1 MATTRSLM
9 VRQTIVGEPE
19 RRDEYGLAKGRGI
32 HLVQIPASRLATRLE
47 LLRNTL
53 RPTPH
58 LQLAMKGMNLFAK
71 LEYVNPVGSIKD
83 RAAYWILRRAAERG
97 EICEETV
104 IESSSGNFAAALAA
118 FTHLVGLRFLPVID
132 PNISGTYESFLRRL
146 CPTVVKVQDRDDTG
160 GFLKTRLQKVKEL
173 CATIPNAYW
182 TNQYGNLDAIEAHY
196 ELTATEIC
204 ADFDSLDYVFI
215 GVSTAGTIAG
225 VSRRLKEHY
234 PNIRVIAVDTEGSAI
249 FGGAPRK
256 RHIPGIGSSI
266 VPQLLSYAK
275 IDDIV
280 LISERDTVQAC
291 RELLTSHGLFVG
303 GSSGTAFA
311 AVKRYA
317 ARMPAYKHPTVLFL
331 CADRGTP
338 YLDTVFDPTWA
349 TRLEWRSGEAMH
361 FELSII
367 NGKSVFDI
375 VRAHRSECI
384 RIVQEAYLA
393 HARGQSVNPDS
404 YFLRFPEK
412 PDCRIIALPAY
423 LGNGFDV
430 AGLKWIAS
438 YPANIQRGFPR
449 ASAVLVLN
457 NYETG
462 YPFAILE
469 SSIISAARTAASA
482 SLAAHWLSG
491 QSHRAHSL
499 GIVGTGF
506 IARYVYEFL
515 VDTGWTIEEVRLHDR
530 SPLESEK
537 FRNTACRLEQH
548 RTVTVVPD
556 VAQLVRACDLIL
568 FTTVAS
574 TPHIADATLFEHNPL
589 VLHISL
595 RDLAPEI
602 LLRSQNVVDDVE
614 HVMKANTSPHLA
626 EQKTG
631 NRSFVTG
638 TLADI
643 MIGRRSV
650 NRSRP
655 IIFSPF
661 GMGILDLAVGKWV
674 YDQAVASGQELRLSD
689 FFYETVR

>member
-1 MATTRSLM
+1 
-9 VRQTIVGEPE
+9 
-19 RRDEYGLAKGRGI
+19 
-32 HLVQIPASRLATRLE
+32 
-47 LLRNTL
+47 
-53 RPTPH
+53 
-58 LQLAMKGMNLFAK
+58 
-71 LEYVNPVGSIKD
+71 
-83 RAAYWILRRAAERG
+83 
-97 EICEETV
+97 
-104 IESSSGNFAAALAA
+104 
-118 FTHLVGLRFLPVID
+118 
-132 PNISGTYESFLRRL
+132 
-146 CPTVVKVQDRDDTG
+146 
-160 GFLKTRLQKVKEL
+160 
-173 CATIPNAYW
+173 
-182 TNQYGNLDAIEAHY
+182 
-196 ELTATEIC
+196 
-204 ADFDSLDYVFI
+204 
-215 GVSTAGTIAG
+215 
-225 VSRRLKEHY
+225 
-234 PNIRVIAVDTEGSAI
+234 
-249 FGGAPRK
+249 
-256 RHIPGIGSSI
+256 
-266 VPQLLSYAK
+266 
-275 IDDIV
+275 
-280 LISERDTVQAC
+280 
-291 RELLTSHGLFVG
+291 
-303 GSSGTAFA
+303 
-311 AVKRYA
+311 
-317 ARMPAYKHPTVLFL
+317 
-331 CADRGTP
+331 
-338 YLDTVFDPTWA
+338 
-349 TRLEWRSGEAMH
+349 MH

-367 NGKSVFDI
+367 NGKTVFDI

-384 RIVQEAYLA
+384 QIVREAYLA
-393 HARGQSVNPDS
+393 HADGQSVNPDS
-404 YFLRFPEK
+404 YFLQFPEK

-423 LGNGFDV
+423 LGKNFDV

-438 YPANIQRGFPR
+438 YPANTQRGFPR

-457 NYETG
+457 SYETG

-482 SLAAHWLSG
+482 ALAAHWLSG
-491 QSHRAHSL
+491 QSRRAHSL

-556 VAQLVRACDLIL
+556 VAQLVRTCDLIL

-589 VLHISL
+589 VLHLSL

-631 NRSFVTG
+631 SRSFVTG

-650 NRSRP
+650 NRRRP

-661 GMGILDLAVGKWV
+661 GLGILDLAVGKWV
-674 YDQAVASGQELRLSD
+674 YDQAVASGQERRLSD